1 VWLVRPACIR
11 AVFDVEKPKRVGRIE
26 IPAPTPAGSSVISN
40 EESAVFRIITVE
52 REYGAGGSLVA
63 AELAHR
69 TGWQL
74 LDQQLTGDIAKMAA
88 VDQKTVARCDEKV
101 DTLMHRLAK
110 VFWRGSYERA
120 LPVADHHI
128 FDADMMVDVAHRL
141 IEQKAESGNCVI
153 VGRGG
158 PYILRSR
165 PDTFRVFVYG
175 SREEKIK
182 RMIRLKMSEAEATA
196 MVDTIDRERAA
207 FVRKYFN
214 AEWPCRSLYHMLISS
229 DSGLDFV
236 CDTIMHAL
244 NDLERRHSHQSGHGL
259 HPQHLPAV

>member
-1 VWLVRPACIR
+1 M
-11 AVFDVEKPKRVGRIE
+11 
-26 IPAPTPAGSSVISN
+26 
-40 EESAVFRIITVE
+40 FRIITVE

-69 TGWQL
+69 RGWQL

-88 VDQKTVARCDEKV
+88 VDHKVVARCDEKV

-120 LPVADHHI
+120 LPIADHHI
-128 FDADMMVDVAHRL
+128 FDADTMVDLAHRL
-141 IEQKAESGNCVI
+141 IREKAETGHCVI
-153 VGRGG
+153 VGRGA
-158 PYILRSR
+158 PYILRDR

-175 SREEKIK
+175 SREQKIK
-182 RMIRLKMSEAEATA
+182 RMVRLKMSEAEAIE

-214 AEWPCRSLYHMLISS
+214 AEWPCRSLYHIMINS
-229 DSGLDFV
+229 DAGLEYV
-236 CDTIMHAL
+236 CDTVTRAIE
-244 NDLERRHSHQSGHGL
+244 DLERRHSHPSGQVVHTHH
-259 HPQHLPAV
+259 HPTM

>member
-1 VWLVRPACIR
+1 M
-11 AVFDVEKPKRVGRIE
+11 FK
-26 IPAPTPAGSSVISN
+26 
-40 EESAVFRIITVE
+40 IITVE

-69 TGWQL
+69 KGWQL
-74 LDQQLTGDIAKMAA
+74 LDQQLTGEIARMAA
-88 VDQKTVARCDEKV
+88 VDRKVVARCDEKV

-128 FDADMMVDVAHRL
+128 FDADMMVNLAHRL
-141 IEQKAESGNCVI
+141 MEEKAREGNCVI
-153 VGRGG
+153 VGRGA
-158 PYILRSR
+158 PYILRDR

-182 RMIRLKMSEAEATA
+182 RMVRLKMSEKEATE
-196 MVDTIDRERAA
+196 MVDTIDQERAA

-214 AEWPCRSLYHMLISS
+214 AEWPCRRLYHLMVNS
-229 DSGLDFV
+229 DHGV
-236 CDTIMHAL
+236 QHATNVIL
-244 NDLERRHSHQSGHGL
+244 NTMDSLERQGRMEPPGQGVQLEPVRQVSG
-259 HPQHLPAV
+259 

>member
-1 VWLVRPACIR
+1 M
-11 AVFDVEKPKRVGRIE
+11 
-26 IPAPTPAGSSVISN
+26 
-40 EESAVFRIITVE
+40 FRIITVE

-69 TGWQL
+69 KGWQL
-74 LDQQLTGDIAKMAA
+74 LDQQLTGEIARMAA
-88 VDQKTVARCDEKV
+88 VDRKVVARCDEKV

-128 FDADMMVDVAHRL
+128 FDADMMVDLAHRL
-141 IEQKAESGNCVI
+141 LEEKAREGNCVI
-153 VGRGG
+153 VGRGS
-158 PYILRSR
+158 PYILRDR

-182 RMIRLKMSEAEATA
+182 RMVRLKMSEPEAIE
-196 MVDTIDRERAA
+196 MVDTIDQERAA

-214 AEWPCRSLYHMLISS
+214 AEWPCRRLYHLMLSS
-229 DSGLDFV
+229 DSGLEFV
-236 CDTIMHAL
+236 TEQILSAMEH
-244 NDLERRHSHQSGHGL
+244 LERKRGHYDTASISTHQH
-259 HPQHLPAV
+259 QQTV